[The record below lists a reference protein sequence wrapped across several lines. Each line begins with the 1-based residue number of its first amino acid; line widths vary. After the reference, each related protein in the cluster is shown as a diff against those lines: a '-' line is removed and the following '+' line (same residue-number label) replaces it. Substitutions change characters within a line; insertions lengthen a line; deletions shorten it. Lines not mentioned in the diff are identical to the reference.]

1 MHRMPLVAVCALFSI
16 TTATT
21 SLSAREQQCESPAN
35 LSNHPGHYARKSVW
49 DQLQLLK
56 SWSDSNRF
64 KGWISAID
72 IKSDGDNFASLRWH
86 EGQPVCIKFQ
96 GNAVWASSEDSPSS
110 AWEGPFIKVGPPI
123 MHNHSALYFDRL
135 FKHNCFTSNTN
146 EAWCFET
153 NSIKINNRA
162 HKAEL
167 VLDSVEIPNYGS
179 PVSVENSKHLWMFV
193 ATSTG
198 WDVFLDSS
206 LTTEGRLD
214 VDPKKSTPWRTLS
227 AK

>member
-1 MHRMPLVAVCALFSI
+1 V
-16 TTATT
+16 
-21 SLSAREQQCESPAN
+21 
-35 LSNHPGHYARKSVW
+35 
-49 DQLQLLK
+49 
-56 SWSDSNRF
+56 
-64 KGWISAID
+64 
-72 IKSDGDNFASLRWH
+72 
-86 EGQPVCIKFQ
+86 
-96 GNAVWASSEDSPSS
+96 
-110 AWEGPFIKVGPPI
+110 
-123 MHNHSALYFDRL
+123 
-135 FKHNCFTSNTN
+135 
-146 EAWCFET
+146 
-153 NSIKINNRA
+153 

-206 LTTEGRLD
+206 LTTEGRVD